1 MGRHRQGARRMS
13 AHTTHRRPDPSAYV
27 SPEEEDREEQ
37 QRIALELDT
46 LASAI
51 ANETDE
57 IWQRAERGSWR
68 WPAGRAALEALLQDM
83 TTMKARIEQMKDMG

>member
-1 MGRHRQGARRMS
+1 MS
-13 AHTTHRRPDPSAYV
+13 ESQHTAASSRTRGNDPSAYV
-27 SPEEEDREEQ
+27 SPEEEAREEQ